1 MKKIQIERIN
11 EIVYEHELPNGFK
24 IYIWPYKMV
33 SDIYLTLTIKYGSI
47 DTTFELNN
55 KKVTVPNGMAHF
67 LEHIKFNEEGTTAH
81 EYFYKLGS
89 YTNAYTTFDHTSYEV
104 MCNNNVKDNLNHLL
118 YFVTNNYFTKELI
131 NKEYDLF
138 L

>member
-47 DTTFELNN
+47 DTTCELNN
-55 KKVTVPNGMAHF
+55 KKINVPNGMAHF
-67 LEHIKFNEEGTTAH
+67 LEHIKFNQQIS
-81 EYFYKLGS
+81 L
-89 YTNAYTTFDHTSYEV
+89 
-104 MCNNNVKDNLNHLL
+104 
-118 YFVTNNYFTKELI
+118 
-131 NKEYDLF
+131 
-138 L
+138 